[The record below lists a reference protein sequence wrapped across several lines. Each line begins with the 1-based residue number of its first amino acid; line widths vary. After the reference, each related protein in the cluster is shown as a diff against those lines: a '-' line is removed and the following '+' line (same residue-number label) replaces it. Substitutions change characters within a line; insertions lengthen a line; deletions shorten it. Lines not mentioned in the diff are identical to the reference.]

1 MPYTCSQQL
10 ARLTP
15 SGSVLAF
22 CKSVQSFRRHRRG
35 TQEGATMDRSILR
48 TGIPAAIVASVLG
61 FSLLLP
67 AATSPGNGN
76 GGGDHGYGG
85 QCGYGQV
92 QDNDENGNNDQGGG
106 GGGGGDKTKSVLQ
119 GNGFTTVHHPATDC
133 NEDENDT
140 GNNGGGGGVGGG
152 GGDRSVTSTSVGSIV
167 HVPAVAPPIV
177 VVSRLGSDGE

>member
-67 AATSPGNGN
+67 AAASRGNGN
-76 GGGDHGYGG
+76 GGGEHGYGC
-85 QCGYGQV
+85 QRGYGHVHEHV
-92 QDNDENGNNDQGGG
+92 QGY
-106 GGGGGDKTKSVLQ
+106 
-119 GNGFTTVHHPATDC
+119 H
-133 NEDENDT
+133 
-140 GNNGGGGGVGGG
+140 
-152 GGDRSVTSTSVGSIV
+152 
-167 HVPAVAPPIV
+167 
-177 VVSRLGSDGE
+177 DGEIGG